1 MFYFP
6 NFILT
11 SYVSPKVH
19 NWLWNVENLPKFLGV
34 GNTALLNEKHQRIQ
48 LEWDLFH
55 SDLTLSPHFSIF
67 LPRTFEQVFPESA
80 EAPRPGKGLS
90 TTFSESSAFIL
101 PSKVISHFLHKLGIS
116 RQFQVKNRNQVQDDM
131 NLQGALLWAMW
142 VALGS

>member
-34 GNTALLNEKHQRIQ
+34 GNTALLNEKRQRIQ

-55 SDLTLSPHFSIF
+55 SDLTLSPLLQY
-67 LPRTFEQVFPESA
+67 LP
-80 EAPRPGKGLS
+80 APHIWTSLPWICWSTRPGKGLS

-116 RQFQVKNRNQVQDDM
+116 RQFQVKNRNQVEDDM